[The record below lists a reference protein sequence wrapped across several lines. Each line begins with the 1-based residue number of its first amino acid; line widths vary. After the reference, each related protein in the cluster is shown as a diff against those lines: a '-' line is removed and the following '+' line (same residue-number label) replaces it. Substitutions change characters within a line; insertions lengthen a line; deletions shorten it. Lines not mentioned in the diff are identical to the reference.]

1 MLHLKRFDLDYSTMQ
16 RKKLND
22 RVTFPQV
29 LNMNHFMSPGSVLTQ
44 GALPELERQDTAR
57 SAIS

>member
-1 MLHLKRFDLDYSTMQ
+1 MLHLKRFDLDYTTMQ

-29 LNMNHFMSPGSVLTQ
+29 LNMNSFMSPGSILTQ
-44 GALPELERQDTAR
+44 GALPDELT
-57 SAIS
+57 